1 MERSKTELKF
11 HIEPEDSRAT
21 AETNK
26 PSLPNHFEIDKI
38 VCQARSRCHSLRLI
52 FAAHQESISI
62 CGIVSTIDP
71 ARETALSASFIGSPN
86 TSSTETASIAVRP
99 GPPPQTKST
108 QLPDP

>member
-1 MERSKTELKF
+1 MWSGTELKIQ
-11 HIEPEDSRAT
+11 IEPEDSR
-21 AETNK
+21 TNG
-26 PSLPNHFEIDKI
+26 PNQEPILTESFSRLKI
-38 VCQARSRCHSLRLI
+38 LLCQRSRYHSLRLI

-99 GPPPQTKST
+99 SPPT
-108 QLPDP
+108 Q